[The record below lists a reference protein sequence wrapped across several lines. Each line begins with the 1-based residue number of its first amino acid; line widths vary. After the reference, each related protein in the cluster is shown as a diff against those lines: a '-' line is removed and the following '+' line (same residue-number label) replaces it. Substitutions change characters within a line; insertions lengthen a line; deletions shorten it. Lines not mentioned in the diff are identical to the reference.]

1 VTGSG
6 FRLDSSS
13 AGWVV
18 QVPTTVAWG
27 VAGPRRRAGWQH
39 SGRDNLKDDKWGNH
53 YYEKRYLLKIKAY
66 RGYL

>member
-13 AGWVV
+13 GGWVV

-39 SGRDNLKDDKWGNH
+39 SGRDNLKNDKWGD
-53 YYEKRYLLKIKAY
+53 YY
-66 RGYL
+66 